1 MNNIKKKTEPEDKGK
16 PGFTLRACVIALL
29 LTIFLMITSSYIAL
43 KIGALPWPIIFSV
56 VIAAAFLQL
65 VSRVSRKTN
74 VHEIN
79 VAHAGGTIGGLLA
92 SGVVFTIPGIL
103 YLHAQGVTVSFPSII
118 SLACVC
124 VTGGVLGVLL
134 SVPLRRMFVEKE
146 KLPYPSGT
154 AGAEIIKASA
164 QLTKNTFYVAIA
176 LSITGIFVILRE
188 LYFPF
193 GWALDISPEIGLT
206 LAFYPMPLAIGIG
219 YLLGHKASIN
229 SWFLGSAIG
238 WIVLIPLLAS
248 YQIFE
253 PSIGAGIMQNL
264 GMGMVIG
271 GGIGFFVSFVI
282 PRAKEIFSPLFRWK
296 GTPWYMRFTP
306 VFSVIAFFI
315 LWFAGVNPLASL
327 IAVIGTWIMV
337 SVAAK
342 MTGETDI
349 DPLEQ
354 FGIIIGL
361 LAIGIFAAI
370 GLKFDYLSVFLIV
383 CFVSIAAAIAGD
395 IGHDYKAAQILGTKV
410 KDIIKVDMIA
420 VILAGLIMPL
430 VLIMIITSYQGEL
443 FTPSMPAPQA
453 LMVAGSIFGFSQPIA
468 FLLGFLIAF
477 VWIVLENVLKKKA
490 PILPMVFGIGLF
502 LGLTLGI
509 LLAIGGLIRLFTDR
523 KKPKLYQIGVI
534 LAAGIMGGEGVAG
547 LTHKAMFI
555 SGIPS
560 IVSTTLLLGSFSI
573 ILIIALIIMK
583 KTKLVK

>member
-1 MNNIKKKTEPEDKGK
+1 MKIDLKKKFIEDKGE
-16 PGFTLRACVIALL
+16 PGFTLRSCVIAVI

-56 VIAAAFLQL
+56 VIAAASLQL
-65 VSRVSRKTN
+65 VSRVSKKTN

-79 VAHAGGTIGGLLA
+79 VAQSGGTIGGLLA

-103 YLHAQGVTVSFPSII
+103 FLQAQGVTVPLPSVI
-118 SLACVC
+118 SLASVC
-124 VTGGVLGVLL
+124 ITAGVLGVLL
-134 SVPLRRMFVEKE
+134 SVPLRRMFVEKQ

-154 AGAEIIKASA
+154 AGAEVIKASA
-164 QLTKNTFYVAIA
+164 QLTKNTFYIAIA

-188 LYFPF
+188 LYFPV
-193 GWALDISPEIGLT
+193 GWVLSISPEIGLT

-238 WIVLIPLLAS
+238 WIVLIPLLAA

-253 PSIGAGIMQNL
+253 PTIGAGVMQNA

-306 VFSVIAFFI
+306 FFSVIAFFI

-327 IAVIGTWIMV
+327 IAVFGVWIMV

-361 LAIGIFAAI
+361 LAIGILTVI
-370 GLKFDYLSVFLIV
+370 GLNFDYLSVFLIV
-383 CFVSIAAAIAGD
+383 CFVSIASAIAGD
-395 IGHDYKAAQILGTKV
+395 IGHDYKSAQILGTRV
-410 KDIIKVDMIA
+410 KDIIKVDMIT
-420 VILAGLIMPL
+420 VIVAGLLAPL
-430 VLIMIITSYQGEL
+430 VLNIIITSYQEEL

-453 LMVAGSIFGFSQPIA
+453 QMVAGSIFGFAHPIA
-468 FLLGFLIAF
+468 FFLGFLIAF
-477 VWIVLENVLKKKA
+477 VWIILENVLKKKA
-490 PILPMVFGIGLF
+490 PILPMIFGIGLF

-523 KKPKLYQIGVI
+523 KKLKVYQTGVI

-547 LTHKAMFI
+547 LTHKAMFVF
-555 SGIPS
+555 GIPA
-560 IVSTTLLLGSFSI
+560 IVSTILLIGSFSI
-573 ILIIALIIMK
+573 IIIIALIIK
-583 KTKLVK
+583 KIKLVK

>member
-1 MNNIKKKTEPEDKGK
+1 VNNIRKIFEPEDKGE
-16 PGFTLRACVIALL
+16 PGFTLRACIIALF

-56 VIAAAFLQL
+56 VIAAASLQL
-65 VSRVSRKTN
+65 ISKFSRKTN

-79 VAHAGGTIGGLLA
+79 VAQAGGTIGGLLA

-103 YLHAQGVTVSFPSII
+103 YLQAKGVTVFLPSVI
-118 SLACVC
+118 SLASVC
-124 VTGGVLGVLL
+124 ITAGVLGILL
-134 SVPLRRMFVEKE
+134 SVPLRRVFVEKE

-154 AGAEIIKASA
+154 AGAEVIKASA
-164 QLTKNTFYVAIA
+164 QLTKNTFYITIA
-176 LSITGIFVILRE
+176 LSITGIFVMLRE
-188 LYFPF
+188 WYFPA
-193 GWALDISPEIGLT
+193 GWIFNISPEIGLALT
-206 LAFYPMPLAIGIG
+206 LYPMPLAVGIG
-219 YLLGHKASIN
+219 YLLGHKASLN

-238 WIVLIPLLAS
+238 WIVLIPLLAA
-248 YQIFE
+248 YQILE
-253 PSIGAGIMQNL
+253 PSIGAGVMQNA

-306 VFSVIAFFI
+306 LFSVIAFFI

-327 IAVIGTWIMV
+327 IAVFGVWIMV

-354 FGIIIGL
+354 FGIMIGL
-361 LAIGIFAAI
+361 LTTGIFAVI
-370 GLKFDYLSVFLIV
+370 GLNFDYLSVFLVV
-383 CFVSIAAAIAGD
+383 CFVSIASAIAGD
-395 IGHDYKAAQILGTKV
+395 IGHDYKSAQILGTRV
-410 KDIIKVDMIA
+410 KDIIKIDMIA
-420 VILAGLIMPL
+420 VIAAGLLAPL
-430 VLIMIITSYQGEL
+430 VLNFIIASYQKEF

-453 LMVAGSIFGFSQPIA
+453 QMVAGSIFGFSQPLA
-468 FLLGFLIAF
+468 FFLGFLIAF

-502 LGLTLGI
+502 LGPTFGI
-509 LLAIGGLIRLFTDR
+509 LLAIGGLIRLFTDK
-523 KKPKLYQIGVI
+523 KKPKVYQTGVI

-547 LTHKAMFI
+547 LTNKAMLI
-555 SGIPS
+555 TGIPA
-560 IVSTTLLLGSFSI
+560 IISTSLLLGSFSI
-573 ILIIALIIMK
+573 IIIVVLIIMQ

>member
-1 MNNIKKKTEPEDKGK
+1 VNNIKKIFEPEDKGE
-16 PGFTLRACVIALL
+16 PGFTLRSCVIALL

-43 KIGALPWPIIFSV
+43 KMGALPWPIIFSV
-56 VIAAAFLQL
+56 VIAAASLQL
-65 VSRVSRKTN
+65 VSRVSRKTS

-79 VAHAGGTIGGLLA
+79 VAQAGGTIGGLLA

-103 YLHAQGVTVSFPSII
+103 FLQAQGVTVSLPSIV
-118 SLACVC
+118 SLASVC
-124 VTGGVLGVLL
+124 ITAGVLGVLL

-154 AGAEIIKASA
+154 AGAEVIKASA

-188 LYFPF
+188 LYFPA
-193 GWALDISPEIGLT
+193 GWTFNISPEIGLS
-206 LAFYPMPLAIGIG
+206 LALYPMPLAIGIG
-219 YLLGHKASIN
+219 YLLGHKASLN

-238 WIVLIPLLAS
+238 WIVLIPLLATFK
-248 YQIFE
+248 ILE
-253 PSIGAGIMQNL
+253 PSIGTGVMQNV

-271 GGIGFFVSFVI
+271 GGIGFFVSFVV

-296 GTPWYMRFTP
+296 DTPWYMKFTP
-306 VFSVIAFFI
+306 FFSVIAFFI

-327 IAVIGTWIMV
+327 IAVFGVWIMV

-361 LAIGIFAAI
+361 LAIGIFTAI
-370 GLKFDYLSVFLIV
+370 GLNFDYLSIFLVV
-383 CFVSIAAAIAGD
+383 CFVSIASAVAGD
-395 IGHDYKAAQILGTKV
+395 IGHDYKSAQIIGTRV
-410 KDIIKVDMIA
+410 KDIIKIDMIA
-420 VILAGLIMPL
+420 AILAGLLMPL
-430 VLIMIITSYQGEL
+430 VFNIIITSYKEEL

-453 LMVAGSIFGFSQPIA
+453 QMVAGSIFGFSHPLA
-468 FLLGFLIAF
+468 FFIGFLIAF
-477 VWIVLENVLKKKA
+477 VWIVLENVFKKSA

-509 LLAIGGLIRLFTDR
+509 LLAIGGLIRLFTDK
-523 KKPKLYQIGVI
+523 KKPKVYQTGVI

-547 LTHKAMFI
+547 LTYKAMFVF
-555 SGIPS
+555 GIPA
-560 IVSTTLLLGSFSI
+560 IASTILLIGSFSI
-573 ILIIALIIMK
+573 IIIIALIIK
-583 KTKLVK
+583 KIKLVK

>member
-1 MNNIKKKTEPEDKGK
+1 M
-16 PGFTLRACVIALL
+16 
-29 LTIFLMITSSYIAL
+29 
-43 KIGALPWPIIFSV
+43 GALPWPIIFSV
-56 VIAAAFLQL
+56 VIAAASLQL
-65 VSRVSRKTN
+65 ISRVARKTN

-79 VAHAGGTIGGLLA
+79 VAQSGGTIGGLLA

-103 YLHAQGVTVSFPSII
+103 YLETRGVTVLLPSVI
-118 SLACVC
+118 SLASVC
-124 VTGGVLGVLL
+124 ITAGILGVLL
-134 SVPLRRMFVEKE
+134 SVPLRRMFVEKQ

-154 AGAEIIKASA
+154 AGAEVIKASA
-164 QLTKNTFYVAIA
+164 ELTKNTFYIAIA

-188 LYFPF
+188 LYFPA
-193 GWALDISPEIGLT
+193 GWALSISPEIGLN

-238 WIVLIPLLAS
+238 WIVLIPLLAA

-253 PSIGAGIMQNL
+253 PSIGAGVMQNA

-271 GGIGFFVSFVI
+271 GGIGFFVSFVV

-296 GTPWYMRFTP
+296 NTPWYMRFTP
-306 VFSVIAFFI
+306 FFSVIAFFI
-315 LWFAGVNPLASL
+315 LWFAGINPLASL
-327 IAVIGTWIMV
+327 IAVFGVWIMV

-361 LAIGIFAAI
+361 LAIGIFAVI
-370 GLKFDYLSVFLIV
+370 GLNLDYLSVFLIV
-383 CFVSIAAAIAGD
+383 CFVSIASAIAGD
-395 IGHDYKAAQILGTKV
+395 IGHDYKSAQILGTRV
-410 KDIIKVDMIA
+410 KDIIKVDMIT
-420 VILAGLIMPL
+420 VIVAGLLAPL
-430 VLIMIITSYQGEL
+430 VLNIIITSYQEEL

-453 LMVAGSIFGFSQPIA
+453 QMVAGSIFGFAHPIA
-468 FLLGFLIAF
+468 FFLGFLIAF
-477 VWIVLENVLKKKA
+477 VWIVLENVLKKRA
-490 PILPMVFGIGLF
+490 PILPMIFGIGLF

-523 KKPKLYQIGVI
+523 KKPKVYQTGII

-547 LTHKAMFI
+547 LTHKAMFVF
-555 SGIPS
+555 GIPA
-560 IVSTTLLLGSFSI
+560 IVSTILLIGSFSI
-573 ILIIALIIMK
+573 IIIIALIIK
-583 KTKLVK
+583 KTKLIK

>member
-1 MNNIKKKTEPEDKGK
+1 MNDIKKTFEPEDKGK
-16 PGFTLRACVIALL
+16 PGFTLRSCIIALL

-56 VIAAAFLQL
+56 VIAAASLQL

-79 VAHAGGTIGGLLA
+79 VAQSGGTIGGLLA

-103 YLHAQGVTVSFPSII
+103 FLQAQGVEVLLPSVI
-118 SLACVC
+118 SLASVC
-124 VTGGVLGVLL
+124 VTAGVLGVLL

-154 AGAEIIKASA
+154 AGAEVIKASA
-164 QLTKNTFYVAIA
+164 QLTKNTFYIAIA

-188 LYFPF
+188 WFFPT
-193 GWALDISPEIGLT
+193 GWVLSISPEIGLS
-206 LAFYPMPLAIGIG
+206 LVLYPMPLAIGIG

-238 WIVLIPLLAS
+238 WIVLIPLLAA
-248 YQIFE
+248 YQILE
-253 PSIGAGIMQNL
+253 PSIGAGVMQNA

-271 GGIGFFVSFVI
+271 GGIGFFVSFVA

-296 GTPWYMRFTP
+296 KTPWYMRFTP
-306 VFSVIAFFI
+306 FFSVIAFFI

-327 IAVIGTWIMV
+327 IAVLGVWIMV

-361 LAIGIFAAI
+361 LAIAIFSI
-370 GLKFDYLSVFLIV
+370 LGLGFDYLSVFLVV
-383 CFVSIAAAIAGD
+383 CFVSIASAIAGD
-395 IGHDYKAAQILGTKV
+395 IGHDYKSAQILGTRV

-420 VILAGLIMPL
+420 VIVAGLLAPF
-430 VLIMIITSYQGEL
+430 VLNMIITSYQEEL

-453 LMVAGSIFGFSQPIA
+453 QMVAGSIFGFSHPVA
-468 FLLGFLIAF
+468 FFVGFLIAF
-477 VWIVLENVLKKKA
+477 VWIVLENILKKRM
-490 PILPMVFGIGLF
+490 PILPMIFGIGLF
-502 LGLTLGI
+502 LGPTLGI

-523 KKPKLYQIGVI
+523 KKPKIYQTGVI

-547 LTHKAMFI
+547 LTHKALFVFGVPNI
-555 SGIPS
+555 FSS
-560 IVSTTLLLGSFSI
+560 ILLIGSFSI
-573 ILIIALIIMK
+573 VILIALIIK
-583 KTKLVK
+583 EVKLVK

>member
-1 MNNIKKKTEPEDKGK
+1 MNNIKKIFEPEDKGES
-16 PGFTLRACVIALL
+16 GFTLRACVIALL

-56 VIAAAFLQL
+56 VIAAASLQL
-65 VSRVSRKTN
+65 ISRVSRKTS

-79 VAHAGGTIGGLLA
+79 VAQAGGTIGGLLA

-103 YLHAQGVTVSFPSII
+103 YLQAKGVTILLPSVI
-118 SLACVC
+118 SLASVC
-124 VTGGVLGVLL
+124 ITAGVLGVLL

-154 AGAEIIKASA
+154 AGAEVIKASA
-164 QLTKNTFYVAIA
+164 QLNKNTFYIAIA

-188 LYFPF
+188 LYFPA
-193 GWALDISPEIGLT
+193 GWTLSIFPEIGLN

-219 YLLGHKASIN
+219 YLLGHKASLN

-238 WIVLIPLLAS
+238 WIVLIPLLAA
-248 YQIFE
+248 YQILE
-253 PSIGAGIMQNL
+253 PSVGAGVMQNA

-296 GTPWYMRFTP
+296 DAPWYMRFTP
-306 VFSVIAFFI
+306 FFSVIAFFI

-327 IAVIGTWIMV
+327 IAVFGVWVMV

-354 FGIIIGL
+354 FGIMIGL

-370 GLKFDYLSVFLIV
+370 GLNFDYLSVFLIV
-383 CFVSIAAAIAGD
+383 CFVSIASAIAGD
-395 IGHDYKAAQILGTKV
+395 IGHDYKSAQILGTRV

-420 VILAGLIMPL
+420 VIVAGLLMPL
-430 VLIMIITSYQGEL
+430 VFNIIITSYQKEL

-453 LMVAGSIFGFSQPIA
+453 QMVAGSIFGFSHPLA

-477 VWIVLENVLKKKA
+477 VWIVLENVFKKSA

-502 LGLTLGI
+502 LGLTIGI
-509 LLAIGGLIRLFTDR
+509 LLAVGGLIRLFTDK
-523 KKPKLYQIGVI
+523 KKPKIYQTGLI

-547 LTHKAMFI
+547 LTHKAMFVF
-555 SGIPS
+555 GIPA
-560 IVSTTLLLGSFSI
+560 IVSTILLIGSFSAI
-573 ILIIALIIMK
+573 IIIALIIK
-583 KTKLVK
+583 KIKLVK

>member
-1 MNNIKKKTEPEDKGK
+1 MKIDSKKKFIEDKGE
-16 PGFTLRACVIALL
+16 PGFTLRSCVIAVV

-43 KIGALPWPIIFSV
+43 KMGALPWPIIFSV
-56 VIAAAFLQL
+56 VIAAASLQL
-65 VSRVSRKTN
+65 ISRVARKTN

-79 VAHAGGTIGGLLA
+79 VAQSGGTIGGLLA

-103 YLHAQGVTVSFPSII
+103 YLQTQGVTVLLPSVI
-118 SLACVC
+118 SLASVC
-124 VTGGVLGVLL
+124 ITAGILGVLL
-134 SVPLRRMFVEKE
+134 SVPLRRMFVEKQ

-154 AGAEIIKASA
+154 AGAEVIKASA
-164 QLTKNTFYVAIA
+164 ELTKNTFYIAIA

-188 LYFPF
+188 LYFPA
-193 GWALDISPEIGLT
+193 GWALSISPEIGLN
-206 LAFYPMPLAIGIG
+206 LVLYPMPLAIGIG

-238 WIVLIPLLAS
+238 WIVLIPLLAA

-253 PSIGAGIMQNL
+253 PSIGAGVMQNA

-271 GGIGFFVSFVI
+271 GGIGFFVSFVV

-296 GTPWYMRFTP
+296 NTPWYMRFTP
-306 VFSVIAFFI
+306 FFSVIAFFI
-315 LWFAGVNPLASL
+315 LWFAGINPLASL
-327 IAVIGTWIMV
+327 IAVFGVWIMV

-361 LAIGIFAAI
+361 LAIGIFAVI
-370 GLKFDYLSVFLIV
+370 GLNLDYLSVFLIV
-383 CFVSIAAAIAGD
+383 CFVSIASAIAGD
-395 IGHDYKAAQILGTKV
+395 IGHDYKSAQILGTRV
-410 KDIIKVDMIA
+410 KDIIKVDMIT
-420 VILAGLIMPL
+420 VIVAGLLAPL
-430 VLIMIITSYQGEL
+430 VLNIIITSYQEEL

-453 LMVAGSIFGFSQPIA
+453 QMVAGSIFGFAHPIA
-468 FLLGFLIAF
+468 FFLGFLIAF
-477 VWIVLENVLKKKA
+477 VWIVLENVLKKRA
-490 PILPMVFGIGLF
+490 PILPMIFGIGLF

-523 KKPKLYQIGVI
+523 KKPKVYQTGII

-547 LTHKAMFI
+547 LTHKAMFVF
-555 SGIPS
+555 GIPA
-560 IVSTTLLLGSFSI
+560 IVSTILLIGSFSI
-573 ILIIALIIMK
+573 IIIIALIIK
-583 KTKLVK
+583 KTKLIK

>member
-1 MNNIKKKTEPEDKGK
+1 VNNIKKTFEPEDKGES
-16 PGFTLRACVIALL
+16 GFTLRACVIALV

-56 VIAAAFLQL
+56 VIAAASLQL

-79 VAHAGGTIGGLLA
+79 VAQAGGTIGGLLA

-103 YLHAQGVTVSFPSII
+103 YLQSKGVTISLPSVT

-124 VTGGVLGVLL
+124 VTAGVLGVLL

-154 AGAEIIKASA
+154 AGAEVIKASA
-164 QLTKNTFYVAIA
+164 QLTKNTFYVIIA

-188 LYFPF
+188 LYFPA
-193 GWALDISPEIGLT
+193 GWTLNIFPGIGLN
-206 LAFYPMPLAIGIG
+206 LVLYPMPLAICIG
-219 YLLGHKASIN
+219 YLLGHKASLN
-229 SWFLGSAIG
+229 SWFLGSVIG
-238 WIVLIPLLAS
+238 WIVLIPLLAA
-248 YQIFE
+248 YQILE
-253 PSIGAGIMQNL
+253 PSIGAVVIQNL

-271 GGIGFFVSFVI
+271 GGMGFFFSFVI
-282 PRAKEIFSPLFRWK
+282 PRAKEIFSPLFKWK
-296 GTPWYMRFTP
+296 NTPWYMKFTP
-306 VFSVIAFFI
+306 LFSVIVFFI

-327 IAVIGTWIMV
+327 IAVLGTWVMV
-337 SVAAK
+337 SVAGK

-361 LAIGIFAAI
+361 IAIGIFTLL
-370 GLKFDYLSVFLIV
+370 GLHFDYLSVFLIV
-383 CFVSIAAAIAGD
+383 CFVSIASAIAGD
-395 IGHDYKAAQILGTKV
+395 IGHDYKSAQIIGTKV

-420 VILAGLIMPL
+420 VILAGILMPL
-430 VLIMIITSYQGEL
+430 VFNIIITSYQKEL

-453 LMVAGSIFGFSQPIA
+453 QMVAGSIFGFSHPLV
-468 FLLGFLIAF
+468 FFMGFLIAF

-490 PILPMVFGIGLF
+490 PILPMILGIGLF

-523 KKPKLYQIGVI
+523 KTPKIYQTGVI
-534 LAAGIMGGEGVAG
+534 IAAGIMGGEGVAG
-547 LTHKAMFI
+547 LTHKAMFVF
-555 SGIPS
+555 GIPA
-560 IVSTTLLLGSFSI
+560 IVSTILLIGSFSFI
-573 ILIIALIIMK
+573 IIIALIIK
-583 KTKLVK
+583 KIKLIK